1 MNQLPK
7 FGMAH
12 PGAIWQKRAVGN
24 LPAHL
29 KPPYPWKHFGEHPKA
44 AHALRHCIPTVYPAV
59 LWGVAAISMTISH
72 QYCNIA
78 LCFVLFFFYKTTCSS
93 HIVKHEPYIV
103 DDCQTATT
111 SSSDHPASHLYLY
124 SSIRLFTY

>member
-1 MNQLPK
+1 
-7 FGMAH
+7 MAH

-59 LWGVAAISMTISH
+59 LWGVAAILRQFLVS
-72 QYCNIA
+72 
-78 LCFVLFFFYKTTCSS
+78 
-93 HIVKHEPYIV
+93 IV
-103 DDCQTATT
+103 T
-111 SSSDHPASHLYLY
+111 
-124 SSIRLFTY
+124 